1 MINFEAL
8 EKTPVQ
14 VSPYAYML
22 AKGVLDTQ
30 QAARIRRDYP
40 VIKKAGYLPLSK
52 LKSHGAFKELIDD
65 LQKPQLARMLGDKFN
80 VDLTEKPYIIT
91 VRRLSK
97 KSDGGIHHDSRSK
110 ILTLLVYLNDSWEN
124 DGAGALRVLN
134 GPDDFEDYAAQVP
147 PLTGNVFA
155 FLRADNSWHGFLPF
169 AGERYVVQM
178 AFLTSRAELERKEKS
193 GYLQM
198 LMKNLN
204 PFQP

>member
-14 VSPYAYML
+14 TSPYSYMM
-22 AKGVLDTQ
+22 AEGVLNQ
-30 QAARIRRDYP
+30 EQAGQIRRDYP
-40 VIKKAGYLPLSK
+40 AIKKAGYLPLSK
-52 LKSHGAFKELIDD
+52 LESKGAFKALIDD
-65 LQKPQLARMLGDKFN
+65 LKTPRLARLLSDKFG
-80 VDLTEKPYIIT
+80 VDLADKPYIIT

-97 KSDGGIHHDSRSK
+97 KSDGTIHHDSRSK

-124 DGAGALRVLN
+124 DGVGALRVLR
-134 GPDDFEDYAAQVP
+134 GPDDFEDYAVEVP

-155 FLRADNSWHGFLPF
+155 FLRADNSWHGFRPF

-178 AFLTSRAELERKEKS
+178 AFLTSRVELERKEKS

-204 PFQP
+204 PFQS